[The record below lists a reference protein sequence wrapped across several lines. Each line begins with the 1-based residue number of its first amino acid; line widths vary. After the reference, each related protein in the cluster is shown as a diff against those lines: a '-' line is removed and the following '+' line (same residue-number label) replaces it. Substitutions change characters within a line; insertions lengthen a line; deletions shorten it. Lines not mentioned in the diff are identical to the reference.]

1 MTDHLPVFTIAL
13 TLLLLILSVGEWGRM
28 LTP

>member
-13 TLLLLILSVGEWGRM
+13 TLLLCIIAVGEWGRM
-28 LTP
+28 LTS